1 MRVNWGQKCSCV
13 QRLTPGV
20 MGSLFEALDGFAS
33 GLGDFVGGGF
43 ECEQVVRQGVE
54 LKRVFIGQ
62 GRKYKRDELIV
73 SQVAANDVVGLFAH
87 VARVVLGA
95 DKDASI
101 KKQINVV
108 VTSPELPNLKRLVEN
123 PLDDVFVLLLN
134 GFIATPVIARVFV
147 HLIGVLG
154 MGESCHF
161 ESHED
166 HSGQTSPCFEREWP
180 QVGFHG
186 VLSEPPAARFTRL
199 RKNDSA
205 EGLRS
210 R

>member
-1 MRVNWGQKCSCV
+1 MPAGWQKFSSV
-13 QRLTPGV
+13 QRLTPSARV
-20 MGSLFEALDGFAS
+20 SLFEALDGFAC
-33 GLGDFVGGGF
+33 GLGDFIVGGF
-43 ECEQVVRQGVE
+43 ECEQVVRQGIE
-54 LKRVFIGQ
+54 LKRVFVGQ

-101 KKQINVV
+101 KKQIDVV
-108 VTSPELPNLKRLVEN
+108 VTSPELPILKRLVKN

-134 GFIATPVIARVFV
+134 GFVASPVIARVFV

-154 MGESCHF
+154 MDQSCCLK
-161 ESHED
+161 SHQD
-166 HSGQTSPCFEREWP
+166 HSGQTKHCFEREWP
-180 QVGFHG
+180 HDGFHG
-186 VLSEPPAARFTRL
+186 VLSEPAGARSTRL
-199 RKNDSA
+199 GKNESW